1 MVLVDGSLGVG
12 LEKVQMLCPEADR
25 DCEIAGVEEVQI
37 DSSGSCFVDSLVVD
51 NRLVVSAGSHPAAD
65 NRPDSHPDS
74 HPGGNRPAGNHH
86 LGIPAVADDSSFR
99 SLC

>member
-37 DSSGSCFVDSLVVD
+37 DSSGGCFVDSLVD

-65 NRPDSHPDS
+65 NHPDS